1 MLEQSSDDSFTLM
14 RRISELSQNQLVEL
28 IAMLL
33 LDIDNS
39 SRAAEQSTARD
50 CNVGI
55 VRSYIHSL
63 DSGVDGTTGGKGNLI
78 KKTAHAELSTV
89 SVPTK
94 EILKGTTIDDPC
106 AAASATDV
114 DKPSTGN
121 NVTDNR
127 KRKHVFDINS
137 YHQRQ
142 LAFQIEYDG
151 GNYLGFASQEDG
163 STVEHHLFAAFTK
176 LKLIEDRKSCCY
188 SRCGR
193 TDKGVSA
200 LGQIISLRVRSA
212 SHKGCEAS
220 NSTNHLPE
228 EEKEVVA
235 PEIDY
240 CAMLNRCLPSDI
252 RAIGCTPV
260 TEDFSARFSA
270 AYRTYRYFF
279 LRGDQSLDIAA
290 MQRAADYLVGTH
302 DFRNLCKMDIA
313 NVTNFKREIFSARI
327 VRFCSSNDTAGDIH
341 TTDGEPV
348 FMLEIK
354 GIAFLWHMVRCIMS
368 VLFMV
373 GQGLET
379 PDVVQR
385 LLDIHQCPR
394 KPSYMMAPDLPLVLH
409 ECGFDNLTIRCDAG
423 NLWKLTAHYRS
434 LHEKHVLCAVKARN
448 VLDWLQTRPVLVDD
462 VTGWKDRLLVQ
473 HKLKVKSAAIA
484 DRTPTSVSSSQSSTA
499 EEEDFK
505 RKHDQMSVPEES
517 CLPWR
522 DVLHHMNTTHGL
534 WPQEKFV
541 PYVPLMKVSRSIL
554 YWLVCRPVTSALF

>member
-1 MLEQSSDDSFTLM
+1 MFEQSCDNSFVLT
-14 RRISELSQNQLVEL
+14 RRISELSQKQLVHL
-28 IAMLL
+28 ITLL
-33 LDIDNS
+33 LDIDS
-39 SRAAEQSTARD
+39 GDGTASEQSTARD
-50 CNVGI
+50 GNAGI
-55 VRSYIHSL
+55 VRNYIHSL
-63 DSGVDGTTGGKGNLI
+63 DNDIDGGGNLI
-78 KKTAHAELSTV
+78 KKPDDAELIADILEA
-89 SVPTK
+89 SVPTT
-94 EILKGTTIDDPC
+94 EILNGTINPC
-106 AAASATDV
+106 DASTADV
-114 DKPSTGN
+114 DKPSCTGN
-121 NVTDNR
+121 ATDSR

-163 STVEHHLFAAFTK
+163 STVEHHLFEAFTK
-176 LKLIEDRKSCCY
+176 LKLIEDRKSCSY

-212 SHKGCEAS
+212 NRKGCEAS
-220 NSTNHLPE
+220 NSTIPS
-228 EEKEVVA
+228 EKEEV

-240 CAMLNRCLPSDI
+240 CSMLNRCLPSDI

-279 LRGDQSLDIAA
+279 LRGQQQSLDIAA

-313 NVTNFKREIFSARI
+313 NVTNFKREIFSAQI
-327 VRFCSSNDTAGDIH
+327 VFFCSSDTNTNGTGDTH
-341 TTDGEPV
+341 TTDGGAVQSGDDV

-409 ECGFDNLTIRCDAG
+409 E
-423 NLWKLTAHYRS
+423 
-434 LHEKHVLCAVKARN
+434 
-448 VLDWLQTRPVLVDD
+448 
-462 VTGWKDRLLVQ
+462 
-473 HKLKVKSAAIA
+473 
-484 DRTPTSVSSSQSSTA
+484 
-499 EEEDFK
+499 
-505 RKHDQMSVPEES
+505 
-517 CLPWR
+517 
-522 DVLHHMNTTHGL
+522 
-534 WPQEKFV
+534 
-541 PYVPLMKVSRSIL
+541 
-554 YWLVCRPVTSALF
+554 

>member
-1 MLEQSSDDSFTLM
+1 MLEQSCDGSFILM
-14 RRISELSQNQLVEL
+14 RRISELSKNQLVEL
-28 IAMLL
+28 IALL
-33 LDIDNS
+33 L
-39 SRAAEQSTARD
+39 EQSTAGD
-50 CNVGI
+50 GNPGI

-63 DSGVDGTTGGKGNLI
+63 DSGIDVGGNSI
-78 KKTAHAELSTV
+78 KKPADAELIAEVLDV

-94 EILKGTTIDDPC
+94 EILKGTIDPC
-106 AAASATDV
+106 AASGDG

-121 NVTDNR
+121 VTDSR
-127 KRKHVFDINS
+127 KRKHVFDINA

-163 STVEHHLFAAFTK
+163 STVEHHLFEAFTK
-176 LKLIEDRKSCCY
+176 LKLIEDRKSCSY

-212 SHKGCEAS
+212 NHKGYEAS
-220 NSTNHLPE
+220 NSISPE
-228 EEKEVVA
+228 KIV

-279 LRGDQSLDIAA
+279 LRQSLDITA

-302 DFRNLCKMDIA
+302 DFRNLCKMDIS
-313 NVTNFKREIFSARI
+313 NVTNFKREIFSAQI
-327 VRFCSSNDTAGDIH
+327 VLFCSSNGT
-341 TTDGEPV
+341 TTDVGAALSEDV
-348 FMLEIK
+348 FMMEIK

-385 LLDIHQCPR
+385 LLDIHQYPR

-409 ECGFDNLTIRCDAG
+409 ECGFDNLTIRSDAG

-434 LHEKHVLCAVKARN
+434 LLEKHVLCAAKARN
-448 VLDWLQTRPVLVDD
+448 VLDWLQTRPVLADD
-462 VTGWKDRLLVQ
+462 VTRWKDRLLVQ
-473 HKLKVKSAAIA
+473 HKLKLKSVVIT
-484 DRTPTSVSSSQSSTA
+484 DRTSDNSTSESSQLSTA

-505 RKHDQMSVPEES
+505 RIHGSAIAAVPEEEES

-522 DVLHHMNTTHGL
+522 DVLHHMSTIYGL

-541 PYVPLMKVSRSIL
+541 PYVPLMKVGGYSS
-554 YWLVCRPVTSALF
+554 YWLVLGAVDQSHVYRP